1 LHRAFFV
8 SDALQ
13 HSANGT
19 IPHAPRF
26 FANDTNNGKGIPM
39 ASSNL
44 QAELRELR
52 EQMND
57 LKDMIGRE
65 AGRSS
70 RTVRNRASEV
80 LDEAGRAAASVT
92 GYTSDDVRNRASDV
106 VNGAAHTAHVVADYA
121 RDGADTVAGVVRRH
135 PAAATSA
142 GLLTLGIVGGIVGYL
157 LANSTPPARDSRWRW
172 N

>member
-1 LHRAFFV
+1 MFPRLSV
-8 SDALQ
+8 
-13 HSANGT
+13 NGT
-19 IPHAPRF
+19 IRHSQRF
-26 FANDTNNGKGIPM
+26 LGNTTNNGKGITM

-57 LKDMIGRE
+57 LKDMISRE

-70 RTVRNRASEV
+70 RNVRNRASEA
-80 LDEAGRAAASVT
+80 LDEAGRAASSVT
-92 GYTSDDVRNRASDV
+92 GYDRDDIRNRASDV
-106 VNGAAHTAHVVADYA
+106 VNGATRTAHVVADYA
-121 RDGADTVAGVVRRH
+121 REGADTVAGVVRRH

-142 GLLTLGIVGGIVGYL
+142 GLITLGIVGGVVGYL

>member
-1 LHRAFFV
+1 MFPRLSV
-8 SDALQ
+8 
-13 HSANGT
+13 NGT
-19 IPHAPRF
+19 IRHSQRF
-26 FANDTNNGKGIPM
+26 LGNTTNNGKGITM

-57 LKDMIGRE
+57 LKDMISRE

-70 RTVRNRASEV
+70 RNVRNRASEV
-80 LDEAGRAAASVT
+80 LEEAGRTASSVT
-92 GYTSDDVRNRASDV
+92 GYDRDDIRNRASDV
-106 VNGAAHTAHVVADYA
+106 VNGATRTAHVVADYA
-121 RDGADTVAGVVRRH
+121 REGADTVAGVVRRH

-142 GLLTLGIVGGIVGYL
+142 GLITLGIVGGVVGYL

>member
-1 LHRAFFV
+1 
-8 SDALQ
+8 
-13 HSANGT
+13 
-19 IPHAPRF
+19 
-26 FANDTNNGKGIPM
+26 M

-57 LKDMIGRE
+57 LKDIISRE

-70 RTVRNRASEV
+70 RNVRHRASEV
-80 LDEAGRAAASVT
+80 LDEASRTAASVT
-92 GYTSDDVRNRASDV
+92 GYDRDDIRNRASDV
-106 VNGAAHTAHVVADYA
+106 VNGATHTAHLVADYA

-142 GLLTLGIVGGIVGYL
+142 GLITLGIVGGLVGYL
-157 LANSTPPARDSRWRW
+157 LARSTPPARDSRWRW

>member
-1 LHRAFFV
+1 
-8 SDALQ
+8 
-13 HSANGT
+13 
-19 IPHAPRF
+19 
-26 FANDTNNGKGIPM
+26 M

-44 QAELRELR
+44 QTELRDLR

-57 LKDMIGRE
+57 LKDMISRE
-65 AGRSS
+65 ASRSGRAM
-70 RTVRNRASEV
+70 RNRASEA
-80 LDEAGRAAASVT
+80 LDEASRTASSVT
-92 GYTSDDVRNRASDV
+92 GDDVRARASDLA
-106 VNGAAHTAHVVADYA
+106 NGAARTAHAVADYA
-121 RDGADTVAGVVRRH
+121 REGADTVAGVVRRH